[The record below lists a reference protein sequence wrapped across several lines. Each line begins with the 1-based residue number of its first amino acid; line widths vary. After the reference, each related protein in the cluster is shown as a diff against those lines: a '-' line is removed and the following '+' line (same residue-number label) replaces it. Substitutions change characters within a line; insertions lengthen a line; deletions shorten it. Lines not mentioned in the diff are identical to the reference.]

1 MSKRKYN
8 EINNIPIDIIF
19 KLENAV
25 DIYLLKKS
33 ENFKCN
39 LRKKIK
45 ELPKEILD
53 DINNVNEI
61 INNKKKEHF
70 DNSFNSFDFSIYKNL
85 SYSSKDILL
94 D

>member
-61 INNKKKEHF
+61 INNKKKEHV
-70 DNSFNSFDFSIYKNL
+70 DNTFNSFDFSIYKDL